1 MVEFNLL
8 LKVFLVLYRGRS
20 LAQVCLNELNL
31 SFLRQ
36 HSFRVPG
43 ELLETVDPRKWRTIL
58 DYTRDSDHFSLCATL
73 MSDGIFLALL
83 LLGFFPWLERRIQA
97 WEWGFT
103 LSGLAFFGVLAT
115 MANLLR
121 IPFSLYETFV
131 IEDRYGF
138 NTLTARTW
146 VVDLL
151 KSLALF
157 TLLGGFLL
165 WLLLSVIVYGGRMWW
180 VWAWLLAGGFELLLL
195 WLFPVVMA
203 PLFNMFEPIGDDAL
217 ENHVRSLMDS
227 AGLQVRG
234 VFKMAAD
241 NLENVTPHPLYAW
254 FYFSHPPLTE
264 RIRRLERRP

>member
-1 MVEFNLL
+1 
-8 LKVFLVLYRGRS
+8 
-20 LAQVCLNELNL
+20 
-31 SFLRQ
+31 
-36 HSFRVPG
+36 
-43 ELLETVDPRKWRTIL
+43 
-58 DYTRDSDHFSLCATL
+58 
-73 MSDGIFLALL
+73 
-83 LLGFFPWLERRIQA
+83 
-97 WEWGFT
+97 
-103 LSGLAFFGVLAT
+103 
-115 MANLLR
+115 
-121 IPFSLYETFV
+121 
-131 IEDRYGF
+131 
-138 NTLTARTW
+138 
-146 VVDLL
+146 
-151 KSLALF
+151 
-157 TLLGGFLL
+157 
-165 WLLLSVIVYGGRMWW
+165 MWW